1 MKKHGPQLS
10 FCLLVAAAA
19 ITLACGSSSSH
30 IPQSV
35 AVTPP
40 TADAKD
46 FPGGLVQFTA
56 TASYNRM
63 PSPVKNVSA
72 TWTACGMAAGSQN
85 PATQVTVSS
94 SGVAQCLSGAPGN
107 YTVYAF
113 VPNPAFHGAC
123 PSLVIC
129 GGSCGGVVG
138 SAQLTCP

>member
-1 MKKHGPQLS
+1 MKKYGPQLL

-19 ITLACGSSSSH
+19 ITIACGSSSSH

-40 TADAKD
+40 TADAKE
-46 FPGGLVQFTA
+46 FPGGDVQFTA
-56 TASYNRM
+56 TASYNSM

-72 TWTACGMAAGSQN
+72 TWTACGSAGSLE
-85 PATQVTVSS
+85 PANLVTVSS
-94 SGVAQCLSGAPGN
+94 SGVAQCLSGASGT

-113 VPNPAFHGAC
+113 VPDPAFRSAC
-123 PSLVIC
+123 PGSLLC
-129 GGSCGGVVG
+129 GNSCGGVVG

>member
-1 MKKHGPQLS
+1 MKKHGSQLL

-35 AVTPP
+35 AITPP

-46 FPGGLVQFTA
+46 FPGGVPFTA
-56 TASYNRM
+56 TASYNSR

-72 TWTACGMAAGSQN
+72 TWTACGMTAGSLE
-85 PATQVTVSS
+85 PATLVTVSS
-94 SGVAQCLSGAPGN
+94 SGVAQCLSGASGN
-107 YTVYAF
+107 YSVYAF

-123 PSLVIC
+123 PGSLLC
-129 GGSCGGVVG
+129 GNSCGGVIG